1 MSVFEQVESFLW
13 RRGFV
18 QSSLRVA
25 TRNLLIFSVLFFGL
39 GLALLPWTYDGLWAG
54 VAALLSA
61 WNFYTLARFIQSAM
75 PAVIP
80 SEDRRGASTAR
91 VVKKGLLLRTYLRL
105 FITGFFVYVALVQ
118 FQASPAA
125 LAAGL
130 SAAVTI
136 IPLSLFFRR

>member
-1 MSVFEQVESFLW
+1 MSIFERGERFLW
-13 RRGFV
+13 RRGFG
-18 QSSLRVA
+18 QPSLRAA
-25 TRNLLIFSVLFFGL
+25 TRNLLIFSVIFFGL
-39 GLALLPWTYDGLWAG
+39 GAALLPWSTDGLWAG
-54 VAALLSA
+54 GAALLSA
-61 WNFYTLARFIQSAM
+61 WNFYTLARFIQYAM
-75 PAVIP
+75 PAAMP
-80 SEDRRGASTAR
+80 ETDRRGAATAR

>member
-1 MSVFEQVESFLW
+1 MSIFERVERFLW
-13 RRGFV
+13 RRGFIHAP
-18 QSSLRVA
+18 LRAA
-25 TRNLLIFSVLFFGL
+25 TRNLLIFSVLFFAL
-39 GLALLPWTYDGLWAG
+39 GLALLPWTEDGMWAG
-54 VAALLSA
+54 IAALLSA
-61 WNFYTLARFIQSAM
+61 WNFYTLARFIQYAM
-75 PAVIP
+75 PAAMP
-80 SEDRRGASTAR
+80 ETDRRGAATAR